1 VDEGRTALCPG
12 RADGGGVRVNWVSSL
27 WKAYGANVRA
37 EADAAAVG
45 PAADRQLVVVVLVA
59 CACLIF
65 MRFFGSAD
73 RLHAHWQPIFSG
85 LGLEEIWGS
94 VRSWLYSHEDAQFHR
109 KLFWAVTRLLGYVL
123 FPMIAV
129 WLWLGSEVSMR
140 RMFGL
145 RSEGFWAHAPVYLA
159 MLAVIQAKYP
169 FYRLAPGE
177 ALFPWFFAWE
187 MLYALQFFALEIFF
201 RGFMVHG
208 LAPRL
213 GWASVFVM
221 MIPYMMIH
229 FDKPLLECVG
239 SIAAGFVLGTMS
251 LKTGSIYWGAILH
264 VAIAW
269 AMDALALVHAGRL

>member
-1 VDEGRTALCPG
+1 M
-12 RADGGGVRVNWVSSL
+12 NWVSSL
-27 WKAYGANVRA
+27 WKAYGTDVRA

-73 RLHAHWQPIFSG
+73 RINAHWPPIFSG
-85 LGLEEIWGS
+85 LGLEEIWRS
-94 VRSWLYSHEDAQFHR
+94 IRSWLYSHEDAQFHR

-129 WLWLGSEVSMR
+129 RLWLGSEVSMR
-140 RMFGL
+140 RIFGL

-159 MLAVIQAKYP
+159 MLAVMAPVVVAASFLPSFQDKYP
-169 FYRLAPGE
+169 FYRLAAGE

-229 FDKPLLECVG
+229 FDKPLLECIG